1 MIHLMLP
8 HVRALTPAQS
18 RVLLAMLP
26 DEPCDAWSISAR
38 ITTLYELQA
47 RGLIEQGS
55 RGWLDARLT
64 ELGSTLRW
72 QIRDRSDYREAA
84 E

>member
-18 RVLLAMLP
+18 RVLLAMIP
-26 DEPCDAWSISAR
+26 DRPCDAWSVSPR
-38 ITTLYELQA
+38 VTTLYELQA

-64 ELGSTLRW
+64 EIGCTLRW
-72 QIRDRSDYREAA
+72 QLLDRGDYREAA